1 MKGTYTLL
9 LENIAPVEIQIGEL
23 GKIEFEKGGYA
34 YVGSALNGLESRIER
49 HLSDEKKLHWHIDY
63 LLKRAQIKEVLYA
76 EGEQKKE
83 CDIAENLAN
92 SFTSIEGFG
101 SSDCDCESH
110 LFYSKDTQRLSE
122 GIELSFK
129 EEGLKPEVW

>member
-9 LENIAPVEIQIGEL
+9 LENTAPVEIQIGAL
-23 GKIEFEKGGYA
+23 GKIEFEKGSYA

-92 SFTSIEGFG
+92 PFTSIEGFG

-129 EEGLKPEVW
+129 EGGLKPELW